1 MTDKRLT
8 FFIELSM
15 GALQPQGEL
24 IKMTASASFIK
35 CILHNWKASR
45 LALSVLFG
53 VSAGTAALADEV
65 SDFYAGKQVKIIVGF
80 GVGGGADTYA
90 RLVGRHLG
98 EHIPAKPAIIV
109 QNMPGGGGLIA
120 TNHLYN
126 VAAQDGTVIMLM
138 QAALILEPQMSNKNA
153 RWDPRKLNWLGNLTR
168 DFIGC
173 VASGRSG
180 LKSIKEAAQR
190 EIIFGATGV
199 SAPSATHP
207 YALNSV
213 LGYKTKVIAGYKGT
227 ANVWLAMQ
235 RGEVEAACA
244 FWASQGAVQAK
255 RELDSGAFVP
265 IAQMGTQ
272 KHPIFKDA
280 PLVENLARNEEEKAV
295 LKVIFAP
302 NEISRPFAAPPN
314 VPLTRVKALQKA
326 FWQAATSQALKAD
339 AKKLGLF
346 VEPMSA
352 EATTAAFNDMVSMPA
367 TIYDRAAA
375 ATRPRGGAK

>member
-1 MTDKRLT
+1 
-8 FFIELSM
+8 
-15 GALQPQGEL
+15 
-24 IKMTASASFIK
+24 MTASASFTK
-35 CILHNWKASR
+35 SILRRWKAS
-45 LALSVLFG
+45 ATAFSVLFG
-53 VSAGTAALADEV
+53 VSAGTVALADGV
-65 SDFYAGKQVKIIVGF
+65 SDFYSGKQLKILVGF

-90 RLVGRHLG
+90 RLVSRHLG
-98 EHIPAKPAIIV
+98 VYIPTMPAIIV
-109 QNMPGGGGLIA
+109 QNMPGGGSLIA
-120 TNHLYN
+120 TNYLYN
-126 VAAQDGTVIMLM
+126 VAPRDGTVIMLM
-138 QAALILEPQMSNKNA
+138 QAALILEPQMGNKNA

-180 LKSIKEAAQR
+180 VKSIKEAARR
-190 EIIFGATGV
+190 EIVFGATGV

-207 YALNSV
+207 YSLNSV

-265 IAQMGTQ
+265 IAQMGSQ

-280 PLVENLARNEEEKAV
+280 PIVESLARSEEEKAV

-326 FWQAATSQALKAD
+326 FWEAATSEALKAD

-352 EATTAAFNDMVSMPA
+352 EATAAAFNDMVSMPA
-367 TIYDRAAA
+367 NIYERAAA
-375 ATRPRGGAK
+375 ATRPRGKAK